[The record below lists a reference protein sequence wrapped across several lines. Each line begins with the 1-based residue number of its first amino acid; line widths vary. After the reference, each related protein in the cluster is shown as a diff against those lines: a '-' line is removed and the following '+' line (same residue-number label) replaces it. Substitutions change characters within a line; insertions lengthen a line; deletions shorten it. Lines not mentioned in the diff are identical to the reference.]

1 MVPPLNKQC
10 YRESLLFS
18 SLILAGTLAGRRVL
32 VGMSGGIAAY
42 KSAELVRRLRQAGA
56 EVRVVMTVGAQAF
69 ITPLTMQ
76 ALSGHPVHSEL
87 LDSRVEAAMG
97 HIELARWAD
106 AILIAPAS
114 ANLISRLAHGLA
126 DDLLTTLCLASEAPL
141 LLAPAMNRAMWAH
154 PATQANCELL
164 RQRAVT
170 LLGPAAGEQ
179 ACGEVGAGRM
189 LEPDELVAGLV
200 SYWQQGPLAGL
211 TLLVTAGPTR
221 EPIDPV
227 RYISNRSSGKMGYA
241 VAEAALLA
249 GATVTLISGPTA
261 LPPPRGVALIAVE
274 SAAEMAAAVQA
285 QLSGCDIFIAAAAVA
300 DYRPSVVAQEKIK
313 KSSAELTLEL
323 ERTEDILAT
332 VAGGR
337 DAPFCVG
344 FAAETHNLEHYA
356 RDKLARKGLDLIA
369 ANLVG
374 QGLGFESDV
383 NCLRLFW
390 ADAQDVLRGAGSGQ
404 YEIKRAAKD
413 IVARELIAI
422 IAERYHAK
430 NSG

>member
-1 MVPPLNKQC
+1 M
-10 YRESLLFS
+10 FS
-18 SLILAGTLAGRRVL
+18 SLILAGTLVGRRVL

-154 PATQANCELL
+154 PATQTNCDLL
-164 RQRAVT
+164 RQRGVT

-189 LEPDELVAGLV
+189 LEPDELVAALA

-249 GATVTLISGPTA
+249 GAAVTLISGPTA
-261 LPPPRGVALIAVE
+261 LLPPRGVALVAVE

-300 DYRPSVVAQEKIK
+300 DYRPTVVVAEKIK
-313 KSSAELTLEL
+313 KSSAELTLAL

-332 VAGGR
+332 VAGR
-337 DAPFCVG
+337 SDAPFCVG
-344 FAAETHNLEHYA
+344 FAAETHDLEHYA

-383 NCLRLFW
+383 NSLKLFW
-390 ADAQDVLRGAGSGQ
+390 ADAQGVLRGAGSGQ
-404 YEIKRAAKD
+404 CEISRAAKTV
-413 IVARELIAI
+413 VARELIAI

-430 NSG
+430 NSS